1 MMAGHVAANAGVAVA
16 AEQAV
21 HAVLGDFNL
30 LPYRERLAHALRRRR
45 AAQCGVAI
53 LLGVLGAALW
63 TGAAVL
69 SRWRVDAER
78 AGVEARL
85 RQLQPQV
92 AVATRAANAAAAIA
106 RRDAQAAALAAPYR
120 RVTGLLTTL
129 KQVRADHVRL
139 DALRMTTI
147 GAVLEARASSY
158 RAAARWLAAM
168 AREQRDWRIDIETLK
183 PASDAPASTAGMP
196 FRFSVQLRWHDAM
209 SSRTG
214 SGGGA

>member
-1 MMAGHVAANAGVAVA
+1 MTADHVAANGGGAVA
-16 AEQAV
+16 AGQAGR
-21 HAVLGDFNL
+21 AIFGDFNL
-30 LPYRERLAHALRRRR
+30 LPYRERLAQALRRRR

-53 LLGVLGAALW
+53 LLGMLGAGLW

-92 AVATRAANAAAAIA
+92 AVATRAAHAAAAIA
-106 RRDAQAAALAAPYR
+106 QREAQAAALAAPYR
-120 RVTGLLTTL
+120 RVAGLLATL

-139 DALRMTTI
+139 DALRMTTT
-147 GAVLEARASSY
+147 GAVLDARAASY

-183 PASDAPASTAGMP
+183 PASDAPASAAGMP
-196 FRFSVQLRWHDAM
+196 FLFSVQLRWHDAM
-209 SSRTG
+209 SSRTV

>member
-1 MMAGHVAANAGVAVA
+1 MMAGHVAASGAAAVA
-16 AEQAV
+16 PGQ
-21 HAVLGDFNL
+21 AVLGDFNL
-30 LPYRERLAHALRRRR
+30 LPYRERLAQALRRRR

-53 LLGVLGAALW
+53 LLGVLGAGLW
-63 TGAAVL
+63 TGTAGL

-78 AGVEARL
+78 ASVETRL

-92 AVATRAANAAAAIA
+92 AAATRAANAAAAVA
-106 RRDAQAAALAAPYR
+106 QRDAQAAALAAPYR
-120 RVTGLLTTL
+120 RVAGLLATL
-129 KQVRADHVRL
+129 TQVRADHIRL
-139 DALRMTTI
+139 DALRMTST
-147 GAVLEARASSY
+147 GAVLDARAASY

-183 PASDAPASTAGMP
+183 PASDAPAAPAGMP

-209 SSRTG
+209 SSRTV